1 MAIIIRFQKEYQSK
15 ARSLHQAK
23 ITKILMSCRCFT
35 VHLKIVWDPQKGTLI
50 VSEKKKLENFGWKN
64 ENIHLK
70 LFRKFFGKYPATY
83 QKALKTEMIIAGFSI
98 AANKIQSMG
107 FKISKQ
113 IKIGNLESP
122 KKLYVALGEFKTDFI
137 WTNRKVRSYRQYH
150 HSRRGLRSNE
160 LL

>member
-1 MAIIIRFQKEYQSK
+1 MVIIIRFQKEYQSK
-15 ARSLHQAK
+15 VRSLHQAK
-23 ITKILMSCRCFT
+23 ITKILITGQYST

-83 QKALKTEMIIAGFSI
+83 QKALKTEMVIAGFSI
-98 AANKIQSMG
+98 SANRIQSMG

-113 IKIGNLESP
+113 IKMGNLESP
-122 KKLYVALGEFKTDFI
+122 
-137 WTNRKVRSYRQYH
+137 
-150 HSRRGLRSNE
+150 
-160 LL
+160 